1 MANDKNLVSLA
12 DRTTSEQRA
21 IATMGG
27 VASGAARRQRKT
39 LREICREML
48 AQEIKMADGT
58 TISQGALVVAKQI
71 EKAQQEKDTYAAKFV
86 AELSGDMQQQIAIS
100 TDTETA
106 AAIREEFAKQYAK
119 E

>member
-1 MANDKNLVSLA
+1 MANDKNLIPVTE
-12 DRTTSEQRA
+12 RTKSEAREISRA
-21 IATMGG
+21 GG
-27 VASGAARRQRKT
+27 IASGIARRERKN

-48 AQEIKMADGT
+48 EEKIQLSNGD
-58 TISQGALVVAKQI
+58 TITKGALIVAKQM
-71 EKAQQEKDTYAAKFV
+71 EKAAKQQDTTAAKFI

-106 AAIREEFAKQYAK
+106 AAIRAEFENQYRQ

>member
-1 MANDKNLVSLA
+1 MANDKNLIPVTE
-12 DRTTSEQRA
+12 RTKSEAREISRA
-21 IATMGG
+21 GG
-27 VASGAARRQRKT
+27 IASGKARRQRKT